1 MPIRIG
7 LVHALGDSIGPT
19 DSAVKSEWPEAD
31 AAHLFD
37 GSLYLDRSRGTAS
50 AEIVDARVG
59 SLLHHSEGA
68 GAKGILFTGSF
79 FGAAVMA
86 TRPSLRVPA
95 LTSYEA
101 LIEEALAVGTR
112 FAVLATAADSV
123 RLLSADLKAAA
134 GRPIEVIGVHVA
146 GALEAL
152 TSGDR
157 PTHDRMVVDAVA
169 KAPKVDA
176 ILLGQFS
183 MAPARAAAEAVA
195 GSPLLTAPEA
205 GIRKLRRLLS

>member
-7 LVHALGDSIGPT
+7 LVHALRDSIEPT
-19 DSAVKSEWPEAD
+19 DAAVRSEWPEAE

-50 AEIVDARVG
+50 PEIIDARVG
-59 SLLHHSEGA
+59 SLLRHSETA
-68 GAKGILFTGSF
+68 GAQGILFTGSF

-86 TRPSLRVPA
+86 TRPTLRVPA

-101 LIEEALAVGTR
+101 LIEEALAIGSR

-123 RLLSADLKAAA
+123 RLLAADLKAAA
-134 GRPIEVIGVHVA
+134 GKPVEIIGVHVA

-152 TSGDR
+152 TGGDR
-157 PTHDRMVVDAVA
+157 ATHDRMVVEAVA
-169 KAPKVDA
+169 DAPPVDV

-183 MAPARAAAEAVA
+183 MSPARAAAEKVA
-195 GSPLLTAPEA
+195 KSPLLTAPEA
-205 GIRKLRRLLS
+205 GIRKLRRLLA